1 MPDNDAP
8 SQFSQDL
15 TKRREEH
22 EEAKTRLEF
31 LDKALTQ
38 TQSKIDNFRLTERA
52 PQEVEKFSEIALEDL
67 IKFRKTAIP
76 RMKKH
81 FAKLKNILITDQVDL
96 SQEERNRIR
105 FQFPDT
111 DEGRRAAEEE
121 IKTRTKTVPRVFS
134 FRQKEDE
141 QLTKFDEM
149 VHRTLFADGDFER
162 FIDDYKEKL
171 DEEYDEDGFE
181 TIDTT
186 VDDYFD
192 NMDETGSPID
202 RPSSLESDK
211 IQRIRAYFIGQ
222 DGRHSYRASNR
233 GSFKIW

>member
-1 MPDNDAP
+1 
-8 SQFSQDL
+8 
-15 TKRREEH
+15 
-22 EEAKTRLEF
+22 
-31 LDKALTQ
+31 
-38 TQSKIDNFRLTERA
+38 
-52 PQEVEKFSEIALEDL
+52 
-67 IKFRKTAIP
+67 
-76 RMKKH
+76 MKKH

-105 FQFPDT
+105 FQFSDT

-171 DEEYDEDGFE
+171 DEEYDEGW
-181 TIDTT
+181 I
-186 VDDYFD
+186 
-192 NMDETGSPID
+192 
-202 RPSSLESDK
+202 
-211 IQRIRAYFIGQ
+211 
-222 DGRHSYRASNR
+222 
-233 GSFKIW
+233 